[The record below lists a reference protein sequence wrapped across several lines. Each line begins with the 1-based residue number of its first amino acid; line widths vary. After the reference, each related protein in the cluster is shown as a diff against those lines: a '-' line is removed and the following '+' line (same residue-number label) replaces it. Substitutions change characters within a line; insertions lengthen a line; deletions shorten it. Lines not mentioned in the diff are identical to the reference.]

1 MRAVIYSA
9 LSKERTRKMFEFKE
23 KYNIDDLRLIMKELR
38 SDHGCPWDREQ
49 DHKSIRRDVL
59 EEAYEV
65 AEAIDSENP
74 DNLKEELGDL
84 LLQVV
89 FHSELEAEQGSFD
102 FDDVADGICK
112 KLIYR
117 HPHVFGSVKADTPDE
132 VLKNWDALK
141 SKSKQENSVTDRL
154 KSVPKLLPALT
165 RGEKVLKRAANAG
178 LDCGDDKTILI
189 DLENSVNALKKA
201 VLTQTDIKIEE
212 ELGNILFSCTNLAR
226 FLKKDSEKAL
236 TFAINQFIIQFS
248 GLEALIEK
256 EDKAFSELSRKE
268 INSFWEKAKDYSV

>member
-1 MRAVIYSA
+1 
-9 LSKERTRKMFEFKE
+9 MFEFKE

-89 FHSELEAEQGSFD
+89 FHSELETEQGSFD

-117 HPHVFGSVKADTPDE
+117 HPHVFGRVKADTSDE

-256 EDKAFSELSRKE
+256 EDKAFSELSREE

>member
-1 MRAVIYSA
+1 MRISIR
-9 LSKERTRKMFEFKE
+9 KDDKKMFEFKE
-23 KYNIDDLRLIMKELR
+23 KYNVDDLRLIMKELR

-84 LLQVV
+84 LLQVI

-117 HPHVFGSVKADTPDE
+117 HPHVFGNVKADTSAE

-141 SKSKQENSVTDRL
+141 SKSKQETSVTERL

-178 LDCGDDKTILI
+178 LDCGDEKTILAE
-189 DLENSVNALKKA
+189 LENNLNSLKLSI
-201 VLTQTDIKIEE
+201 LTQSDIKIEE
-212 ELGNILFSCTNLAR
+212 EIGNILFSCTNLAR

-236 TFAINQFIIQFS
+236 TFAINQFIITFS

-256 EDKAFSELSRKE
+256 EGKAFSELSVE
-268 INSFWEKAKDYSV
+268 QLSSYWEKAKDYSV

>member
-1 MRAVIYSA
+1 
-9 LSKERTRKMFEFKE
+9 MFEFKE
-23 KYNIDDLRLIMKELR
+23 KYNVDDLRLIMKELR

-84 LLQVV
+84 LLQVI

-117 HPHVFGSVKADTPDE
+117 HPHVFGNVKADTSAE

-141 SKSKQENSVTDRL
+141 SKSKQETSVTERL

-178 LDCGDDKTILI
+178 LDCGDEKTILAE
-189 DLENSVNALKKA
+189 LENNLNSLKLSI
-201 VLTQTDIKIEE
+201 LTQSDIKIEE
-212 ELGNILFSCTNLAR
+212 EIGNILFSCTNLAR

-236 TFAINQFIIQFS
+236 TFAINQFIITFS

-256 EDKAFSELSRKE
+256 EGKAFSELSVE
-268 INSFWEKAKDYSV
+268 QLSSYWEKAKDYSV

>member
-1 MRAVIYSA
+1 
-9 LSKERTRKMFEFKE
+9 MFEFKE

-102 FDDVADGICK
+102 FDDVADEICK